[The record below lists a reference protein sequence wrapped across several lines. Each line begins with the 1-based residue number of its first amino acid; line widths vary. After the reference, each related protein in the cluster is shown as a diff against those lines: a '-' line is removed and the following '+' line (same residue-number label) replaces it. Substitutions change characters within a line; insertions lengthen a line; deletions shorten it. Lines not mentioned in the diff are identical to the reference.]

1 MCEDEQHDFE
11 NDHVRHQHKRLT
23 NNDLLLQYDF
33 SCTACQSFVLTQPT
47 GNSS

>member
-23 NNDLLLQYDF
+23 NNDLQYDF